1 MSDPVTT
8 PIAGKAQ
15 TSASTAEHSLQ
26 DAVTPSL
33 STTAIDKVFTNM
45 TDAMTATR
53 QVIAGLSQI
62 PPTIPDHE
70 ISSIERKG
78 SDAIGEVIAGLSK
91 MSAKSPTAAKPLPNP
106 QYERVRSA
114 TANPSHSDT
123 FAETKKRI
131 FAKKRKSVSESSES
145 ATASKRPRLFHL
157 SDDEEKRFGSVQNP
171 MILPMEHEQPPP
183 QEHLDHIFAVAVT
196 RYQAR
201 KKEQKSPE
209 LPYSGIHAL
218 LNIDG
223 RPRPFPAKVQASIK
237 KQQKSYKTIGISHHA
252 YDGSLAENLVDDGRG
267 KLGEIGFSSTGS
279 IVREALGG
287 SIEFECQD
295 IAPSVESDER
305 SVKENIPMAA
315 EQGSAAPLSDHDA
328 AAAIIVDIEGN
339 ALVVRDEDAVK
350 EYLAAVPV
358 VINGKAAAVPTAA
371 ECSSTKTQVDDGLEA
386 LTSAERVFGTFELL
400 EMILLGCGQIRA
412 HSTVLRAQAVNKTFE
427 RVVQRS
433 LKLQRMLFFKAAPLK
448 AGKEDGAVSFEA
460 NPMFQ
465 EPDSQLTYN
474 YPGRRW
480 SLLYSTGNGKVNL
493 SLECPE
499 AIASRLISLPGGE
512 GGSWKRMFLARGSPC
527 IEYFYVHVARGT
539 GRSVAEW
546 VSLQVRAGE
555 LSSRVQKRLE
565 GPSRSAVS

>member
-8 PIAGKAQ
+8 PIAGEAQ

-33 STTAIDKVFTNM
+33 SNTGIDKAFTNM
-45 TDAMTATR
+45 THAMTATQ
-53 QVIAGLSQI
+53 QVLAGLSQMPSI
-62 PPTIPDHE
+62 TPDHD
-70 ISSIERKG
+70 IRSIEGKD
-78 SDAIGEVIAGLSK
+78 SDTLGEVITGLSK
-91 MSAKSPTAAKPLPNP
+91 MSAKSPKEARPLPNP
-106 QYERVRSA
+106 QYERVRSV
-114 TANPSHSDT
+114 TAEPSRSDA
-123 FAETKKRI
+123 FMKWGKRI
-131 FAKKRKSVSESSES
+131 FEKKRKSVSESSES

-183 QEHLDHIFAVAVT
+183 QEHLDHILAVAVT

-209 LPYSGIHAL
+209 PPYSGIHAL
-218 LNIDG
+218 LDIDG

-252 YDGSLAENLVDDGRG
+252 YDGSFAESSVNDGRG
-267 KLGEIGFSSTGS
+267 NVGEKGFSNTGS

-287 SIEFECQD
+287 SIETERQD
-295 IAPSVESDER
+295 IAPGAESDER
-305 SVKENIPMAA
+305 SVKGNMPMSV
-315 EQGSAAPLSDHDA
+315 EQGSAATISDHDA
-328 AAAIIVDIEGN
+328 AAIITVDIEGN
-339 ALVVRDEDAVK
+339 ALVVRGEDAVK
-350 EYLAAVPV
+350 EYLAAAPV
-358 VINGKAAAVPTAA
+358 VINDKAAAVPTAA
-371 ECSSTKTQVDDGLEA
+371 EGSSTKTQVDDGVEA
-386 LTSAERVFGTFELL
+386 HTSAERVFGTFELL
-400 EMILLGCGQIRA
+400 EMILLECGQIRA

-433 LKLQRMLFFKAAPLK
+433 LNLQRMLFFKAAPLK

-460 NPMFQ
+460 NPMLQ
-465 EPDSQLTYN
+465 EPGSQLTFN

-499 AIASRLISLPGGE
+499 AIASRLINLPGGE

-527 IEYFYVHVARGT
+527 MKYFYVHVARGT
-539 GRSVAEW
+539 GKSVAEW

-565 GPSRSAVS
+565 GSSRSAVS